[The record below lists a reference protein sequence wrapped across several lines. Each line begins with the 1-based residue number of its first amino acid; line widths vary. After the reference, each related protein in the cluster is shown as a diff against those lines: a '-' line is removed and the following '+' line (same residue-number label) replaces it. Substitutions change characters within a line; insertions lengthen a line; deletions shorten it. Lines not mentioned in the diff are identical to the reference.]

1 MLKLGRKILSFR
13 KRIVAIVVG
22 VTMVTLSLLF
32 TNDMARRL
40 REKEQHEVALWVHA
54 MERVMSDSSN
64 DPFVQ
69 DILSQRNNIPF
80 IITNQNLKVLHSHL
94 IPEEIIN
101 HPDRLRKK
109 INQLTEENTPITIQ
123 YYWGK
128 DHKHIIFFGQS
139 RLLKT
144 LYWFPYIQLSVIAI
158 FILLGFIA
166 FRSTKQ
172 DEQNRVWI
180 GLAKETAHQLGTPT
194 SSLLGWIEYLRTQPV
209 DQGAVEEMNK
219 DLSHLMKIVDRFSKI
234 GSETPLTPEN
244 INEIVSGSV
253 MYFRTRA
260 PRNVVIDYNGLAI
273 APVKAQINTALFEWV
288 VENLIKNSLDALQG
302 HGRIDVEISSDDKHV
317 MIDIKDTGKGIP
329 KSNWKRIFEPGF
341 TTKTRGWG
349 LGLSLSRRVIEEYHQ
364 GRIGVVY
371 SELGKGT
378 DIRITLKRYFDSWP
392 CNPKYARIRWQG
404 NCPTA
409 CRQPKRPFGNP
420 SSGCG
425 IRWRRFPPT
434 PCRRHPPS
442 RPKSCS
448 EPVRHSRSN
457 RFRRNPSV
465 PYTNRPLSKGSYWP
479 WFSLI
484 WSSSTIT
491 CGKFISSVGN

>member
-260 PRNVVIDYNGLAI
+260 PRNRAGQSPDQHRVVRMGRGEPHQKLARRLAGSRPDRRRDLLRRQTRDDRHQRYGQRNPQKQLETDLRTGLHD
-273 APVKAQINTALFEWV
+273 QN
-288 VENLIKNSLDALQG
+288 
-302 HGRIDVEISSDDKHV
+302 
-317 MIDIKDTGKGIP
+317 
-329 KSNWKRIFEPGF
+329 PGMGPRTLPF
-341 TTKTRGWG
+341 PPRD
-349 LGLSLSRRVIEEYHQ
+349 RRVSPGPDRRRLLRTGQRH
-364 GRIGVVY
+364 
-371 SELGKGT
+371 
-378 DIRITLKRYFDSWP
+378 RYP
-392 CNPKYARIRWQG
+392 HYP
-404 NCPTA
+404 
-409 CRQPKRPFGNP
+409 
-420 SSGCG
+420 
-425 IRWRRFPPT
+425 
-434 PCRRHPPS
+434 
-442 RPKSCS
+442 
-448 EPVRHSRSN
+448 
-457 RFRRNPSV
+457 
-465 PYTNRPLSKGSYWP
+465 
-479 WFSLI
+479 
-484 WSSSTIT
+484 
-491 CGKFISSVGN
+491 

>member
-109 INQLTEENTPITIQ
+109 INLLTEENTPITIQ

-158 FILLGFIA
+158 FIRWL
-166 FRSTKQ
+166 K
-172 DEQNRVWI
+172 
-180 GLAKETAHQLGTPT
+180 
-194 SSLLGWIEYLRTQPV
+194 SL
-209 DQGAVEEMNK
+209 
-219 DLSHLMKIVDRFSKI
+219 
-234 GSETPLTPEN
+234 
-244 INEIVSGSV
+244 
-253 MYFRTRA
+253 
-260 PRNVVIDYNGLAI
+260 
-273 APVKAQINTALFEWV
+273 
-288 VENLIKNSLDALQG
+288 
-302 HGRIDVEISSDDKHV
+302 
-317 MIDIKDTGKGIP
+317 
-329 KSNWKRIFEPGF
+329 
-341 TTKTRGWG
+341 
-349 LGLSLSRRVIEEYHQ
+349 
-364 GRIGVVY
+364 
-371 SELGKGT
+371 
-378 DIRITLKRYFDSWP
+378 
-392 CNPKYARIRWQG
+392 
-404 NCPTA
+404 
-409 CRQPKRPFGNP
+409 
-420 SSGCG
+420 
-425 IRWRRFPPT
+425 
-434 PCRRHPPS
+434 
-442 RPKSCS
+442 
-448 EPVRHSRSN
+448 
-457 RFRRNPSV
+457 
-465 PYTNRPLSKGSYWP
+465 
-479 WFSLI
+479 
-484 WSSSTIT
+484 
-491 CGKFISSVGN
+491 FISSTAP